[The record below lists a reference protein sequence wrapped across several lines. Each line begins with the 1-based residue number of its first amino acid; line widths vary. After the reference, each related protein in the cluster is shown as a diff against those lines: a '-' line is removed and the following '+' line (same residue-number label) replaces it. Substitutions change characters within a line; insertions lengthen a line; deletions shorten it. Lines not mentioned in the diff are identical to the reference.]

1 MFTYLGTPFQRYW
14 LITLLVVWAILLF
27 GGFLLGRGPTTRRMP
42 TWTRITS
49 SLVLVIAAWSWVTFS
64 RNSELAAFAL
74 LIALGMS
81 LGFAGDLFMAGLLPG
96 GRSVIGGMGAFGLG
110 HLLYISAIL
119 TLGNQLGLDATVP
132 RRGALL
138 AWQIIGA
145 LGWYFV
151 VFRGQRATTLHW
163 AALPYALLLA
173 GTAGLATGLALQATA
188 FVPLATGAVLFLI
201 SDLILA
207 AELFN
212 DARFPFIGD
221 VIWLTYGPA
230 QALIV
235 YAVGAAWKLL
245 A

>member
-1 MFTYLGTPFQRYW
+1 MFTYLDTPFQRYW
-14 LITLLVVWAILLF
+14 VITLLAIWAILLF
-27 GGFLLGRGPTTRRMP
+27 GGFLFGRGDTTRRMP

-49 SLVLVIAAWSWVTFS
+49 SFVLVIAAWSWFAFS
-64 RNSELAAFAL
+64 RGSSVVTFAL

-81 LGFAGDLFMAGLLPG
+81 LGFIGDLFMADLLSD
-96 GRSVIGGMGAFGLG
+96 GRSVIGGMVAFGLG
-110 HLLYISAIL
+110 HILYISAIL
-119 TLGNQLGLDATVP
+119 TISNQLGLNAALP
-132 RRGALL
+132 RWGALI
-138 AWQIIGA
+138 AWLFIGA
-145 LGWYFV
+145 LGWTFV

-173 GTAGLATGLALQATA
+173 GTAGFATGLALQAAA
-188 FVPLATGAVLFLI
+188 FVPLATGAVLFLL

-212 DARFPFIGD
+212 SARFPFIGD

-235 YAVGAAWKLL
+235 YSVGAAPAL
-245 A
+245 